1 MIPLPRKYGPFCI
14 SGFLLIP
21 VLLFSAPANSAII
34 YVDGTVGPCGDG
46 VEWDTAY
53 RYLQDA
59 LLDADSGD
67 EIWVARGTYYVDRDC
82 GNPLG
87 VCNDPR
93 DLTEREATF
102 QLKDDVDLYGGF
114 LGTETARSQRDPAA
128 NLTILSGI
136 LGECPSSRD
145 PDCPGTGDC
154 FDPDGNG
161 TPGCKNSRCCQI
173 VCNMDPICC
182 LGIGS
187 WDELCAATAR
197 DLCGEAYHVVRA
209 DGDITSETVI
219 DGFTIRDGVANG
231 DLDDD
236 DFGGGMIVY
245 GEPNI
250 VRCTFTYNM
259 AENKG
264 GGMYIS
270 GVSQSPELINC
281 IFQDNPGAMSF
292 LETPDGGALAN
303 FNAAPN
309 LVNCLF
315 SKNIVW
321 NNGGAIHNE
330 TGVCLAGGCGEM
342 TIVNCTFADNQ
353 ADSDD
358 NMFGTGGA
366 IYIGGTV
373 ASIDADS
380 CIFWGNTPDQID
392 NPAGGPTSVQYSDVQ
407 GGFGTFADMNLNVD
421 PLFVN
426 PPLCDY
432 HLKRLSP
439 VIDKGNPDISVIPC
453 DEFDLDNDGILC
465 GGGAFF
471 LGEPTPDLD
480 LRNRVL
486 NGDST
491 PGAIVDMGSYE
502 RGPAVVPIGVK

>member
-1 MIPLPRKYGPFCI
+1 MIPLPRKCGPFCI

-21 VLLFSAPANSAII
+21 VLLFSAPANSAVI
-34 YVDGTVGPCGDG
+34 YVDTTVGPCGDG

-59 LLDADSGD
+59 LLSAASGD
-67 EIWVARGTYYVDRDC
+67 EIWVARGTYYVDEDC
-82 GNPLG
+82 ANPLG
-87 VCNDPR
+87 VCDDPR

-102 QLKDDVDLYGGF
+102 QLEDDVDLYGGF
-114 LGTETARSQRDPAA
+114 DGTETMRSERDPAA
-128 NLTILSGI
+128 NETILSGI

-154 FDPDGNG
+154 FDPNGNG

-182 LGIGS
+182 LDEDPY
-187 WDELCAATAR
+187 WDAICAATAR
-197 DLCGEAYHVVRA
+197 EHCGEAYHVVRA

-231 DLDDD
+231 ALDDD
-236 DFGGGMIVY
+236 DLGGGMIVY

-259 AENKG
+259 AGNTSGGKG

-270 GVSQSPELINC
+270 GVGKSPELINC

-303 FNAAPN
+303 FNATPN

-321 NNGGAIHNE
+321 NNGGAILNE
-330 TGVCLAGGCGEM
+330 TGTCLAGGCGEM
-342 TIVNCTFADNQ
+342 TIVNCTFADNI

-358 NMFGTGGA
+358 NRFGTGGA

-380 CIFWGNTPDQID
+380 CIFWGNTPDQIV
-392 NPAGGPTSVQYSDVQ
+392 NPGGGPTSVQYSDVE
-407 GGFGTFADMNLNVD
+407 GGFGGLADQNLNVD

-426 PPLCDY
+426 APLCDY
-432 HLKRLSP
+432 HLDALSP
-439 VIDKGNPDISVIPC
+439 VIDKGNPDTSIIPC
-453 DEFDLDNDGILC
+453 DEFDLDNDGVSC
-465 GGGAFF
+465 GAFVQ
-471 LGEPTPDLD
+471 EPTPDLD
-480 LRNRVL
+480 LDDRVL
-486 NGDST
+486 DGDST
-491 PGAIVDMGSYE
+491 PGARVDMGSDE
-502 RGPAVVPIGVK
+502 IVPK